1 MSEMLMLCYKCA
13 GLPKSMIMLALEG
26 LKLKPRHC
34 VRLAER
40 AAGQQSGRL
49 A

>member
-1 MSEMLMLCYKCA
+1 MSELLMLCYKCA
-13 GLPKSMIMLALEG
+13 GVPKSMIMLALED

-34 VRLAER
+34 VRLAGR
-40 AAGQQSGRL
+40 VAGQQSGRL